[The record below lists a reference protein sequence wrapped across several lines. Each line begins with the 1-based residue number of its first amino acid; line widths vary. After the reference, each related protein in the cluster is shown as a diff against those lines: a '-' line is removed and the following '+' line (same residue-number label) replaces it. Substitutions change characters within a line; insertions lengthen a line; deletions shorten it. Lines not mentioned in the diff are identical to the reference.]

1 MKILWVKAGG
11 LVPPDTG
18 GKIRSYNILRELARK
33 HSVTLFSFYAAHK
46 NDQHLSLQGIF
57 DQVKC
62 VSLDMPAPKSGKEFF
77 HYLRYAVSLESYSAM
92 KFCRA
97 PVKAALRT
105 LLSEKQFDVIVCDFL
120 FAAPAIPWDLPCPKV
135 LFAHN
140 VEAMIWKRHYEV
152 ARNPLWKVLSWRE
165 WKTMERA
172 ERAYLNRA
180 DHVLTVSESDAAI
193 FSKYLPSSK
202 ITVIPTGVDTEFFQ
216 PQHAEEVPNSLVFTG
231 SMDWL
236 PNEDGIFYFAE
247 QILPRI
253 RQQLPDVKLLV
264 VGRKPSRRLQELS
277 HRQPHITITGWV
289 EDVRPYLAKGA
300 VCIVPLR
307 IGGGTR
313 LKIYEAMA
321 MGKAVISTTIGAE
334 GLPVQNR
341 ENVLIADGEQNFS
354 RACIELL
361 GNPALRNQIG
371 STGRKLVCAKY
382 GWPTIAE
389 AFSGVLE
396 KVVGIRTVI
405 KTPTI
410 GTSPVPSFPERS

>member
-46 NDQHLSLQGIF
+46 NDQHVSLQGIF

-62 VSLDMPAPKSGKEFF
+62 VSLDMPAPKSAHEFF
-77 HYLRYAVSLESYSAM
+77 HYLRYAISLESYSAM
-92 KFCRA
+92 KFCRP

-120 FAAPAIPWDLPCPKV
+120 FAAPAIPWDMPYPKV
-135 LFAHN
+135 LFTHN

-152 ARNPLWKVLSWRE
+152 ARNPLWKALSWRE

-180 DHVLTVSESDAAI
+180 DHVLAVSESDASI
-193 FSKYLPSSK
+193 FSKYLLSSK

-216 PQHAEEVPNSLVFTG
+216 QQHAEEVPNSLVFTG

-253 RQQLPDVKLLV
+253 RQQLPEVKLWV
-264 VGRKPSRRLQELS
+264 VGRKPSRRLQEIS
-277 HRQPHITITGWV
+277 QREPHITITGWV

-321 MGKAVISTTIGAE
+321 MGKAVISTTVGAE

-341 ENVLIADGEQNFS
+341 ENVLIADGELDFS

-371 STGRKLVCAKY
+371 STARKLVCAKY
-382 GWPTIAE
+382 GWPKIAD
-389 AFSGVLE
+389 AFSDVLE
-396 KVVGIRTVI
+396 KVVGIGI
-405 KTPTI
+405 KSSAS
-410 GTSPVPSFPERS
+410 GTRPVPSFPERS